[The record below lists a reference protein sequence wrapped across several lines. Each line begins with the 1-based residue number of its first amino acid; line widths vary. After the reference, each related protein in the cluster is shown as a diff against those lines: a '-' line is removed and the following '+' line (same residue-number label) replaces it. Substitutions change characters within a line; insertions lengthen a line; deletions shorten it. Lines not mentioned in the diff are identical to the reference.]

1 MANRAMKDSGVEW
14 IGKIP
19 THWNVTKL
27 KNLNTFINGYAFNS
41 SDLNNEKKGY
51 PVIRIGDFDNKG
63 LNADISNYT
72 EIDFKNSENYLIQN
86 DDILIA
92 MSGATVG
99 KVAIVKNMNK
109 PHFINQR
116 VGIIRSDIPSYI
128 YHYLNSGEFLKYVYI
143 ESEGSAQPN
152 ISSSGINNFPIP
164 AIRIYEQQKIAA
176 FLEEKVSHID
186 NIIGDTK
193 KSIENLKAY
202 KQSLI
207 TETVTKGLDSNVEMK
222 DSGIEWIGEIPSH
235 WDTVKMKRLGNIR
248 NGLTYKPIDIVDSE
262 EGILVLRSGNIQNS
276 QLSFQDN
283 VHVKKEINPD
293 LIVSKG
299 DILICS
305 RNGSRKLIGK
315 NAIIEDDLKAT
326 FGAFM
331 MLFRPNELPKYIY
344 YILNSEVF
352 NFYLGTFLTST
363 INQLTKGNFEN
374 MEIVFCPDADEQGKI
389 VAFLDDKVDKLNSMI
404 QDKEN
409 LLNEFESYKKSFIY
423 EYVTG
428 KKEVR

>member
-1 MANRAMKDSGVEW
+1 MANREMKYSGVEW
-14 IGKIP
+14 IGDIPIHWKLVSVKHLFIIGRGRVIAKTELDDNGDYPVYSSQTKNNGVLGFIDTYDYDVSQLTWTTDGANAGTVFLREGKYNCTNVCGTLLPKISNMSMKYMKYALEYIAIFHKRAD
-19 THWNVTKL
+19 T
-27 KNLNTFINGYAFNS
+27 NGFKIM
-41 SDLNNEKKGY
+41 NNEMA
-51 PVIRIGDFDNKG
+51 VIKT
-63 LNADISNYT
+63 LLPL
-72 EIDFKNSENYLIQN
+72 EK
-86 DDILIA
+86 
-92 MSGATVG
+92 
-99 KVAIVKNMNK
+99 
-109 PHFINQR
+109 
-116 VGIIRSDIPSYI
+116 
-128 YHYLNSGEFLKYVYI
+128 
-143 ESEGSAQPN
+143 
-152 ISSSGINNFPIP
+152 
-164 AIRIYEQQKIAA
+164 EQQKIAA
-176 FLEEKVSHID
+176 FLDEKTSHID
-186 NIIGDTK
+186 NIIENTK

-374 MEIVFCPDADEQGKI
+374 MKIVFCPDTDEQGKI

-409 LLNEFESYKKSFIY
+409 LLNEFESYKKSLIY

-428 KKEVR
+428 KKEVK

>member
-1 MANRAMKDSGVEW
+1 
-14 IGKIP
+14 
-19 THWNVTKL
+19 
-27 KNLNTFINGYAFNS
+27 
-41 SDLNNEKKGY
+41 
-51 PVIRIGDFDNKG
+51 
-63 LNADISNYT
+63 
-72 EIDFKNSENYLIQN
+72 
-86 DDILIA
+86 
-92 MSGATVG
+92 
-99 KVAIVKNMNK
+99 
-109 PHFINQR
+109 
-116 VGIIRSDIPSYI
+116 
-128 YHYLNSGEFLKYVYI
+128 
-143 ESEGSAQPN
+143 
-152 ISSSGINNFPIP
+152 
-164 AIRIYEQQKIAA
+164 
-176 FLEEKVSHID
+176 
-186 NIIGDTK
+186 
-193 KSIENLKAY
+193 
-202 KQSLI
+202 
-207 TETVTKGLDSNVEMK
+207 
-222 DSGIEWIGEIPSH
+222 
-235 WDTVKMKRLGNIR
+235 MKRLGNIR

-374 MEIVFCPDADEQGKI
+374 MKIVFCPDTDEQGKI
-389 VAFLDDKVDKLNSMI
+389 VAFLNDKVDKLNSMI
-404 QDKEN
+404 QDKEK
-409 LLNEFESYKKSFIY
+409 LLNEFESYKKSLIY
-423 EYVTG
+423 ECVTG
-428 KKEVR
+428 KKEVE

>member
-1 MANRAMKDSGVEW
+1 MRDSGIDWV
-14 IGKIP
+14 GKIP
-19 THWNVTKL
+19 EEWKVYKIAQLFKQHKL
-27 KNLNTFINGYAFNS
+27 KNEGLVEQNLLSLSYGKVIRRDFNS
-41 SDLNNEKKGY
+41 TEGLLPESFEGYNIIEEEDIVLRMTDL
-51 PVIRIGDFDNKG
+51 
-63 LNADISNYT
+63 
-72 EIDFKNSENYLIQN
+72 QN
-86 DDILIA
+86 DQKSL
-92 MSGATVG
+92 
-99 KVAIVKNMNK
+99 
-109 PHFINQR
+109 R
-116 VGIIRSDIPSYI
+116 VGFNKERGIITSAYI
-128 YHYLNSGEFLKYVYI
+128 TLR
-143 ESEGSAQPN
+143 
-152 ISSSGINNFPIP
+152 SSSSVNSRYGYYYLHAFDLCKGFYGMGAGVRQGVNFNELKKLDFIHPSLE
-164 AIRIYEQQKIAA
+164 EQQKIAA
-176 FLEEKVSHID
+176 FLDEKVAHID
-186 NIIGDTK
+186 NIIEDTK

-207 TETVTKGLDSNVEMK
+207 TETVTKGLNPNVEMK
-222 DSGIEWIGEIPSH
+222 DSGIEWIGKIPSH

-374 MEIVFCPDADEQGKI
+374 MKIVFCPDTDEQGKI
-389 VAFLDDKVDKLNSMI
+389 VAFLNDKVDKLNSMI
-404 QDKEN
+404 QDKEK
-409 LLNEFESYKKSFIY
+409 LLNEFESYKKSLIY
-423 EYVTG
+423 ECVTG
-428 KKEVR
+428 KKEVE